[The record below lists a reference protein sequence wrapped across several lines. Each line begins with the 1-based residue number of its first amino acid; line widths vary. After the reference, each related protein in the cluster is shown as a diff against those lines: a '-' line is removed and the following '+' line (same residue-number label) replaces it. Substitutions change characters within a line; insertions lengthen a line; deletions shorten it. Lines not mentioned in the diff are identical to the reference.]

1 MAKQK
6 EKKQTPVSR
15 LMEYAG
21 SFQYLAVASWVLAA
35 VSAFVALVPFY
46 FIWRLIK
53 EVLRVAPDYGAA
65 QNLSTY
71 GWSAVGFAI
80 LSMLIYIGALICS
93 HLAAFRVQANMRS
106 RLMRHILSLPIGF
119 MDDEGSG
126 KIRKIVNESSA
137 ATETYLAHQLPDTA
151 NAMVTPLAMIVI
163 LFVFDWKLG
172 LLSLIPVVIAFLN
185 MFGMLGKAMAGD
197 MKKYQDSLED
207 MNNEAV
213 EYVRGMPVVKTFGQS
228 VFTFKRFRDSISRY
242 SKFCISYTKRCRR
255 PMIGFEIAINSVFA
269 FMTCAA
275 VLVTRNGVVD
285 EKFVVNFIFYVIFT
299 PIISTTFTKIMFMSE
314 NDMLVKDSLQRINE
328 LLNIEPLK
336 KSDINNAG
344 VKDYSVE
351 LKNVT
356 YRYAGAS
363 KDALSNLSLTV
374 PSGKMAALIGPSG
387 GGKSTTAALI
397 DRFFDVTEGSILIG
411 GVDIRDIPKEEL
423 NKMIAYVFQDNKL
436 LKMSIKDNLKLAKSN
451 ATDDEINN
459 ALHLAQCDDIIAK
472 LPDGVNTMLGTK
484 GVYLSG
490 GERQR
495 IAIARAIL
503 KDSPIV
509 ILDEATAFADP
520 ENEALVQKAFTQIGK
535 NKTVIMIAHR
545 LSTVKDADI
554 IYVLQNGRVSESGTH
569 NELVAKEETQD
580 NYRHMW
586 NEYQKSIAW
595 KVV

>member
-1 MAKQK
+1 MHNGWMA
-6 EKKQTPVSR
+6 VI
-15 LMEYAG
+15 M
-21 SFQYLAVASWVLAA
+21 
-35 VSAFVALVPFY
+35 ALV
-46 FIWRLIK
+46 
-53 EVLRVAPDYGAA
+53 
-65 QNLSTY
+65 
-71 GWSAVGFAI
+71 
-80 LSMLIYIGALICS
+80 SMLIYFAALLCS
-93 HLAAFRVQANMRS
+93 HRAAFRVATNIKTTA
-106 RLMRHILSLPIGF
+106 LTHIRKLPIGPL
-119 MDDEGSG
+119 ESLGSG
-126 KIRKIVNESSA
+126 KVRKMILESAA

-314 NDMLVKDSLQRINE
+314 NDILVKDSLQRINE

-397 DRFFDVTEGSILIG
+397 DRFLMSQ
-411 GVDIRDIPKEEL
+411 KE
-423 NKMIAYVFQDNKL
+423 
-436 LKMSIKDNLKLAKSN
+436 
-451 ATDDEINN
+451 
-459 ALHLAQCDDIIAK
+459 
-472 LPDGVNTMLGTK
+472 
-484 GVYLSG
+484 
-490 GERQR
+490 
-495 IAIARAIL
+495 
-503 KDSPIV
+503 
-509 ILDEATAFADP
+509 
-520 ENEALVQKAFTQIGK
+520 
-535 NKTVIMIAHR
+535 
-545 LSTVKDADI
+545 
-554 IYVLQNGRVSESGTH
+554 VS
-569 NELVAKEETQD
+569 L
-580 NYRHMW
+580 
-586 NEYQKSIAW
+586 
-595 KVV
+595 

>member
-1 MAKQK
+1 MKK
-6 EKKQTPVSR
+6 EKQDSAFSQ
-15 LMEYAG
+15 LMNYAG
-21 SFQYLAVASWVLAA
+21 SYKMFTYTALVLSA
-35 VSAFVALVPFY
+35 VSAVLALFPFVYL
-46 FIWRLIK
+46 WRIIK
-53 EVLRVAPDYGAA
+53 AVINAVPDYGNADGIVH
-65 QNLSTY
+65 N
-71 GWSAVGFAI
+71 GWMAVIMA
-80 LSMLIYIGALICS
+80 LVSMLIYFAALLCS
-93 HLAAFRVQANMRS
+93 HRAAFRVATNIKTTA
-106 RLMRHILSLPIGF
+106 LTHIRKLPIGPL
-119 MDDEGSG
+119 ESLGSG
-126 KIRKIVNESSA
+126 KVRKMILESAA

-387 GGKSTTAALI
+387 GGKSTVSKLAA
-397 DRFFDVTEGSILIG
+397 RFYDADKGTIKLG
-411 GVDIRDIPKEEL
+411 GRDISTINPENL
-423 NKMIAYVFQDNKL
+423 LSAYSIVFQDVTLFNNTIMENIRIGRKG
-436 LKMSIKDNLKLAKSN
+436 
-451 ATDDEINN
+451 ATDEEVIN
-459 ALHLAQCDDIIAK
+459 AAKEAQCDEFIRK
-472 LPDGVNTMLGTK
+472 LPQGYQMVIGENGCA
-484 GVYLSG
+484 LSG

-495 IAIARAIL
+495 ISIARALL
-503 KDSPIV
+503 KDSPI
-509 ILDEATAFADP
+509 ILLDEATASLDAD
-520 ENEALVQKAFTQIGK
+520 NETLIQQAISRLIKD
-535 NKTVIMIAHR
+535 KTVIIIAHR
-545 LSTVKDADI
+545 MRTVSGADKI
-554 IYVLQNGRVSESGTH
+554 VVLEDGIVKEQGRPEDLIKNNGTY
-569 NELVAKEETQD
+569 AKMVKLQAVD
-580 NYRHMW
+580 
-586 NEYQKSIAW
+586 
-595 KVV
+595 

>member
-1 MAKQK
+1 MMKK
-6 EKKQTPVSR
+6 EKQDSAFSQ
-15 LMEYAG
+15 LMNYAG
-21 SFQYLAVASWVLAA
+21 SYKMFTYTALVLSA
-35 VSAFVALVPFY
+35 VSAVLALFPFVYLWRIIKAVINAASDYGNADGIVHNGWMAVIMALV
-46 FIWRLIK
+46 
-53 EVLRVAPDYGAA
+53 
-65 QNLSTY
+65 
-71 GWSAVGFAI
+71 
-80 LSMLIYIGALICS
+80 SMLIYFAALLCS
-93 HLAAFRVQANMRS
+93 HRAAFRVATNIKTTA
-106 RLMRHILSLPIGF
+106 LTHIRKLPIGPL
-119 MDDEGSG
+119 ESLGSG
-126 KIRKIVNESSA
+126 KVRKMILESAA

-185 MFGMLGKAMAGD
+185 MFGMLGKAMAED

-213 EYVRGMPVVKTFGQS
+213 EYV
-228 VFTFKRFRDSISRY
+228 
-242 SKFCISYTKRCRR
+242 
-255 PMIGFEIAINSVFA
+255 
-269 FMTCAA
+269 TCAA

-411 GVDIRDIPKEEL
+411 GVDIMDIPKEEL